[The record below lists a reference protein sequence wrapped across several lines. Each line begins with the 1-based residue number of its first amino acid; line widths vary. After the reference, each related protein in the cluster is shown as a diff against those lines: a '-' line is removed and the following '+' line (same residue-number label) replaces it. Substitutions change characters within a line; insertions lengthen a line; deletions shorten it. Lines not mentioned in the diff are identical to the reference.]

1 VFESSL
7 RTISGSYQCRT
18 CTPGGGGGAAAAA
31 TVTMPEAS
39 LAVHG
44 RKRANMGES
53 EPVPAETRMQRCS
66 PWRTTS
72 GSPPSA
78 RQCVVTSP
86 SEVSGD
92 AAQKAL
98 TPLLRAKATMLMASK
113 VDRG

>member
-1 VFESSL
+1 
-7 RTISGSYQCRT
+7 
-18 CTPGGGGGAAAAA
+18 
-31 TVTMPEAS
+31 MPEAS

-53 EPVPAETRMQRCS
+53 APVPAETRMQRVS

-78 RQCVVTSP
+78 SQCVVTSP
-86 SEVSGD
+86 VEESGD

-98 TPLLRAKATMLMASK
+98 TPFARAYASMLMASK
-113 VDRG
+113 VVRGIGSPRDPGAGYRSSGTW

>member
-1 VFESSL
+1 MVFQPSL

-18 CTPGGGGGAAAAA
+18 RAPGGGGGAAAAA

-53 EPVPAETRMQRCS
+53 APVPAETRMQRVS

-78 RQCVVTSP
+78 IQCVVTSP
-86 SEVSGD
+86 AEESGD
-92 AAQKAL
+92 AAQNEL
-98 TPLLRAKATMLMASK
+98 TPFARE
-113 VDRG
+113 